1 MTWKVIA
8 TFIDA
13 GTAHK
18 IRLVTDFDHDFMRE
32 NFTDATIKA
41 FQEGGRSAVFEQPVS
56 IHIHHTAT
64 AIHTASTIAE
74 VVSQLLQQLHCA
86 LFSSSQLVA

>member
-18 IRLVTDFDHDFMRE
+18 IRLVTDFHHPFMLE
-32 NFTDATIKA
+32 NFTEATIKA
-41 FQEGGRSAVFEQPVS
+41 FEEGGRSAVFEQPVS
-56 IHIHHTAT
+56 AFCIR
-64 AIHTASTIAE
+64 
-74 VVSQLLQQLHCA
+74 
-86 LFSSSQLVA
+86 F